1 MDHKNY
7 IAADRISEL
16 PDHLQQH
23 ILSSLSINEV
33 VQSPILSKRWKHVW
47 TAVPVLGFNT
57 ILFGSTDHKKN
68 LDVKSKDDSN
78 QASNRCKP
86 KAREQGS
93 SQRNV
98 TQISW
103 ISPEL
108 LETIE
113 SIPYHEHFIHM
124 HDGSLPR
131 G

>member
-1 MDHKNY
+1 MNQE
-7 IAADRISEL
+7 ARALLLR
-16 PDHLQQH
+16 
-23 ILSSLSINEV
+23 
-33 VQSPILSKRWKHVW
+33 
-47 TAVPVLGFNT
+47 
-57 ILFGSTDHKKN
+57 GS
-68 LDVKSKDDSN
+68 VKSKDDSN
-78 QASNRCKP
+78 QAFNRCKP
-86 KAREQGS
+86 KVREQGS
-93 SQRNV
+93 NQRNE

>member
-1 MDHKNY
+1 MVFP
-7 IAADRISEL
+7 L
-16 PDHLQQH
+16 
-23 ILSSLSINEV
+23 
-33 VQSPILSKRWKHVW
+33 
-47 TAVPVLGFNT
+47 VLGNSCPNSGMSSW
-57 ILFGSTDHKKN
+57 GSH
-68 LDVKSKDDSN
+68 DVKSKDDSN
-78 QASNRCKP
+78 QAFNRCKP
-86 KAREQGS
+86 KVREQGS
-93 SQRNV
+93 SQRNE

>member
-1 MDHKNY
+1 MHTIRPGVTSSTKT
-7 IAADRISEL
+7 
-16 PDHLQQH
+16 
-23 ILSSLSINEV
+23 LSFTTM
-33 VQSPILSKRWKHVW
+33 HV
-47 TAVPVLGFNT
+47 
-57 ILFGSTDHKKN
+57 
-68 LDVKSKDDSN
+68 VKSKDDSN

-93 SQRNV
+93 SQRNE